1 MLNRVAGLS
10 IGAGLVGSALNESLY
25 NVEPG
30 HRAVMFDRFRGIMD
44 EVSEE
49 GTHFKI
55 PFIQFPKIMD
65 VRDIPRVISSNTGTK
80 DLQMV
85 NISLRVL
92 SRPDIAHLP
101 EIYKKLG
108 ADFNDRILPS
118 IGNEILKN
126 VVAQY
131 NAEQLLT
138 EREKV
143 SKEICEDLK
152 SRAGEFNILLD
163 DVSIT
168 HLTYGPEFTKAIEG
182 KQVAQQDAERAKFV
196 VLKSEQEMKAKV
208 IIAEGESEAAELISN
223 ALISAG
229 DGLIAVRRI
238 DAARDIAETLAK
250 SRNVTY
256 LPSGGG
262 GGSNM
267 LLKVD

>member
-1 MLNRVAGLS
+1 VCCVTYLAGFS
-10 IGAGLVGSALNESLY
+10 FV
-25 NVEPG
+25 
-30 HRAVMFDRFRGIMD
+30 F
-44 EVSEE
+44 VS
-49 GTHFKI
+49 
-55 PFIQFPKIMD
+55 Q
-65 VRDIPRVISSNTGTK
+65 
-80 DLQMV
+80 
-85 NISLRVL
+85 
-92 SRPDIAHLP
+92 
-101 EIYKKLG
+101 
-108 ADFNDRILPS
+108 
-118 IGNEILKN
+118 
-126 VVAQY
+126 
-131 NAEQLLT
+131 
-138 EREKV
+138 
-143 SKEICEDLK
+143 DLK